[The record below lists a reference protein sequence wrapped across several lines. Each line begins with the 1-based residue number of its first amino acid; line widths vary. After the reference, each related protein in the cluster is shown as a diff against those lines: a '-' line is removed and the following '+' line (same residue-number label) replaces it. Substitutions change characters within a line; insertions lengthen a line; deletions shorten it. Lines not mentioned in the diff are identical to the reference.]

1 MTVTVIDS
9 SDPPLS
15 ELDPDAPTGRVF
27 GCIVWILTFAGLLAG
42 AVFAPSDVIS
52 AICWLLAVGQLSATI
67 VSLILDGDR

>member
-1 MTVTVIDS
+1 MTTLIDHR
-9 SDPPLS
+9 DPPLS
-15 ELDPDAPTGRVF
+15 ELDPDAPTGRVI
-27 GCIVWILTFAGLLAG
+27 GCIAWTLVFAALLAG